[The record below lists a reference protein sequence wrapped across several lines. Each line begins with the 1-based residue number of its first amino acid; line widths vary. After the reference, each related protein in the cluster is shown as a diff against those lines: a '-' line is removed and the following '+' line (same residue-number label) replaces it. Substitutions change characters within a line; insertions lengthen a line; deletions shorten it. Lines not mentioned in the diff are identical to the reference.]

1 MTFSM
6 RNILSV
12 IILSIYY
19 SSIKALFH
27 EPLFNPKKSYSDQLS
42 LELREFSNTCNII
55 RNLEAQSGR

>member
-6 RNILSV
+6 RNILFV
-12 IILSIYY
+12 ISLSIYY
-19 SSIKALFH
+19 SSIKAVFY